1 VAQRALKYLPILE
14 SISKMIFELGEGMF
28 LFVLHAVMLL
38 RPRHHLPNP
47 GEADMDLLSV
57 GTRPVHPGAVA
68 ALAKPLGRF
77 KNIGWDDARNVVG
90 GHLVKRPIAITAARV
105 LQILRWR
112 E

>member
-1 VAQRALKYLPILE
+1 MV
-14 SISKMIFELGEGMF
+14 
-28 LFVLHAVMLL
+28 VLHAVMLL
-38 RPRHHLPNP
+38 LLSHHLADP
-47 GEADMDLLSV
+47 GEPNVDLFTV
-57 GTRPVHPGAVA
+57 GARPVHPGAVA